1 MTMMNDTITSHTYI
15 SSPQGDTCPFT
26 PQNQFVATMAIQA
39 RTSRLQ
45 MFFDRIF
52 VPTMLLSVSFT
63 TAFQPTLNRPKVST
77 PNGAIGLQLSPKED
91 YDIERYRN
99 RSALT
104 ESVLKEKVQEVRL
117 LKVKVDILQN
127 VVKTMQATQKHASG
141 IAASTET
148 ELMAKLQAQEH
159 QRDVLMKE
167 MGALQQELIKAK
179 SDIETQAQQHI
190 TLVQQLK
197 SNFDKQRRDHQQQL
211 SQQQQE
217 LSQLNQNKI
226 KALQQEV
233 FDLDQSLEKTQSEF
247 KKLNRQLAD
256 REDDLRNIQRLNERK
271 KEDFQ
276 QRLNETIMEKENAIK
291 NQTLTEASRV
301 ESLEIASAA
310 VNAAEKRELALQKQL
325 NDLQA
330 KHDTLLNQKNTVADV
345 PNVDDG
351 VLQRKVEDLQ
361 ARLQSERVLGASR
374 QKMDQQRFEA
384 MLDAERA
391 KYEEKL
397 KKLQMQDIK
406 RVGDTPVTND
416 RIGRLWSRI
425 RSPFRRR

>member
-1 MTMMNDTITSHTYI
+1 
-15 SSPQGDTCPFT
+15 
-26 PQNQFVATMAIQA
+26 
-39 RTSRLQ
+39 

-117 LKVKVDILQN
+117 LKVKVNILQN

-167 MGALQQELIKAK
+167 MVSLQQELIKAK

-330 KHDTLLNQKNTVADV
+330 KYDTLLNQKNTVADV

-374 QKMDQQRFEA
+374 QKLDQERFEA

>member
-1 MTMMNDTITSHTYI
+1 
-15 SSPQGDTCPFT
+15 
-26 PQNQFVATMAIQA
+26 
-39 RTSRLQ
+39 

-117 LKVKVDILQN
+117 LKLKVDILQN

-167 MGALQQELIKAK
+167 MVSLQQELIKAK

-330 KHDTLLNQKNTVADV
+330 KYDTLLNQKNTVADV

-374 QKMDQQRFEA
+374 QKLDQERFEA

-391 KYEEKL
+391 KYEAKL

>member
-1 MTMMNDTITSHTYI
+1 
-15 SSPQGDTCPFT
+15 
-26 PQNQFVATMAIQA
+26 
-39 RTSRLQ
+39 

-330 KHDTLLNQKNTVADV
+330 KYDTLLNQKNTVADV